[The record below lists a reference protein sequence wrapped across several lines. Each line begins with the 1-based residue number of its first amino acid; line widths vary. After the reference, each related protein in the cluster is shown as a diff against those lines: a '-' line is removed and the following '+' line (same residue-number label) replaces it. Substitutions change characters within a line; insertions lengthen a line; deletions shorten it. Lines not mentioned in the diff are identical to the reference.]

1 MKKKISL
8 LASCLIVLAVCFVSC
23 GGSSSN
29 RDGVEQNY
37 VDEQDGKQEQGSIV
51 GKWEATDTQ
60 KNWQMTFIIEKT
72 GDFSMFG
79 SDKNGYHSI
88 VGKCT
93 RNGNKL
99 YIKGKNDDGK
109 GGVAVFDILSLDRNS
124 LVITEE
130 GNKREDKIG
139 FFTRME

>member
-1 MKKKISL
+1 MKRNISL
-8 LASCLIVLAVCFVSC
+8 LASSLIVLAVCFISC

-29 RDGVEQNY
+29 RDSVEQNY

-51 GKWEATDTQ
+51 GKWEVTDTQ
-60 KNWQMTFIIEKT
+60 KNWQLTFIIEKT

-79 SDKNGYHSI
+79 SDENGYHRI

-99 YIKGKNDDGK
+99 YMRGKNDEGES
-109 GGVAVFDILSLDRNS
+109 GVVVFDILSLDRNS